1 MRPERGNMSTWL
13 DFDVDQT
20 IRDFDYT
27 KRAAASM
34 NRIID
39 SAAFEEM
46 DAEMIFSYLSREMEV
61 VLFPDF
67 LKRYIYEKLEID
79 APFRDV
85 PQKEYEYI
93 ISQSFEA
100 NRAPYSLTPTTTK
113 KTAMIRLWLTQPGTR
128 RSTIFAL
135 GFGLRM
141 TGEEVREFLTKVLK
155 EEGFD
160 FTDPAE
166 TVYWYCYKNDLP
178 YASAAKYL
186 QMYEAME
193 PGVFSEKKW
202 AAMSA
207 SPELMLLSEQ
217 NLIQYLRLLK
227 SGSISDGLKAKAYAH
242 FEALYGQCREI
253 IRDMYNRDPDPAG
266 KKKHW
271 EAEDIRPAD
280 LEKVLC
286 SGIPLSDKNNLKAL
300 SATRLGALFGNRKM
314 SRQRISA
321 ITSRRQSVD
330 RFDLI
335 TLLFFIY
342 AQTVE
347 PDWPAERFL
356 RFIDGVNEL
365 LADCGMEDIYPVNP
379 YEAFVLMCIVTEFP
393 LDVYAQIWEM
403 AFE

>member
-1 MRPERGNMSTWL
+1 MSNWL
-13 DFDVDQT
+13 DFDIDQT
-20 IRDFDYT
+20 IRDYDYT
-27 KRAAASM
+27 MRAAASM

-39 SAAFEEM
+39 SSEFEEM
-46 DAEMIFSYLSREMEV
+46 DADMIFNYLSREMEI

-100 NRAPYSLTPTTTK
+100 NNAPYSLTPTTTK

-135 GFGLRM
+135 GFGLKM
-141 TGEEVREFLTKVLK
+141 TAEEVGEFLTKVLK
-155 EEGFD
+155 EGGFH
-160 FTDPAE
+160 FTNPAE
-166 TVYWYCYKNDLP
+166 TIYWYCYKNELP

-186 QMYEAME
+186 AAYEAME
-193 PGVFSEKKW
+193 PGEFSEKKW
-202 AAMSA
+202 AAMNA
-207 SPELMLLSEQ
+207 APEVFLLSEQ
-217 NLIQYLRLLK
+217 NLLLYLRLLK
-227 SGSISDGLKAKAYAH
+227 SGSISDGRKARAYEH
-242 FEALYGQCREI
+242 FEELYRQCCEI
-253 IRDMYNRDPDPAG
+253 ICDMYNQAPDPAG

-271 EAEDIRPAD
+271 EVSDIRPAD

-300 SATRLGALFGNRKM
+300 SASRLGALFGNKKM

-321 ITSRRQSVD
+321 ITSGRQSVD

-347 PDWPAERFL
+347 PDWPAERYL

-365 LADCGMEDIYPVNP
+365 LGDCGMEGIYPVNP
-379 YEAFVLMCIVTEFP
+379 YEAFILMCIVTEYP
-393 LDVYAQIWEM
+393 LDVFSQIWEM
-403 AFE
+403 AYEGE